1 MPLVLQVAQ
10 WLPTFSN
17 TLYLKTILDILAVAC
32 LILIIF
38 GGNIT

>member
-10 WLPTFSN
+10 WLPIFSN
-17 TLYLKTILDILAVAC
+17 TLYLKTIPDVLAVARP
-32 LILIIF
+32 ILIFF